1 MVERDLPKRIGMDQ
15 RENPAAQAEP
25 IAPTSAGVI
34 DLLPQRASPRPAAA
48 ANPQHLQAHS
58 SQESHLCATRG
69 MLRET
74 RLVPRAGICHG
85 HHSAA
90 QRRAAGT
97 TPW

>member
-15 RENPAAQAEP
+15 RENPRPQPAP

-34 DLLPQRASPRPAAA
+34 DLLLQRASPRPAAA
-48 ANPQHLQAHS
+48 ANPQHLQARS
-58 SQESHLCATRG
+58 SQESDSCATRG
-69 MLRET
+69 MLRGT

-85 HHSAA
+85 HRSAA
-90 QRRAAGT
+90 PRRAAGT